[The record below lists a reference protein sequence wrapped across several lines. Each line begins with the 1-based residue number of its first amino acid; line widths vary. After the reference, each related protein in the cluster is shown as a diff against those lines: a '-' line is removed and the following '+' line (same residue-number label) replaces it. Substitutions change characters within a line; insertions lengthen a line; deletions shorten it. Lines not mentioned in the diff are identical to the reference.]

1 MKLHF
6 VPRRKMNE
14 NTGIAEEQGIIDV
27 VDVESGGKFGQ
38 IIPKGDDWLWVN
50 IPNFD
55 LKLDLIKG
63 EKLVNRILNT
73 INDFQTRYEKENK
86 QDEEVP

>member
-6 VPRRKMNE
+6 VPHRKMNE

-27 VDVESGGKFGQ
+27 VDVESGRKFGQ

-50 IPNFD
+50 IPNF
-55 LKLDLIKG
+55 KLGSNLIKG
-63 EKLVNRILNT
+63 EKHVASLIRLQD
-73 INDFQTRYEKENK
+73 DFEDKYMSEARDRRVE
-86 QDEEVP
+86 